1 MRGEFIGVW
10 SETWREIWAPL
21 IDQEDVPEDIF
32 CELYRELASALKEPV
47 DEDAMTLPL
56 SDAIQLREAFE
67 LVPVRAG
74 SDVALSQ
81 VQKAFDASGATELQE
96 TSKRRAAV
104 ETALASLIGDA
115 PKAAALLGQA
125 LSELARDPRKRAEG
139 KERAIDRVINNAA
152 TSRDAFE
159 RVQSCDVAGERAL
172 VTFLEAAHSALD
184 DLGGDE
190 LSNRYFNLLA
200 GFIGKFSLRYDVRRP
215 CTLSPTLPGIFA
227 GLIRDVERLGRSHPN
242 IARRLRDFN
251 EAMHDLRLGQT
262 EGRISTCI
270 AKQVMLLESLGGTT
284 ANVSATELAGICK
297 QIESW
302 PHSAVRPALLGLYG
316 FASDYSGVRH
326 GTESEGRKRDLD
338 TRDLVALSVLLA
350 GFAPYLTDAINADH
364 VYRGV

>member
-10 SETWREIWAPL
+10 SETWREIWTPL
-21 IDQEDVPEDIF
+21 IDQEDVAADIF
-32 CELYRELASALKEPV
+32 CELYRELASVLKAKPSI
-47 DEDAMTLPL
+47 ED
-56 SDAIQLREAFE
+56 
-67 LVPVRAG
+67 
-74 SDVALSQ
+74 
-81 VQKAFDASGATELQE
+81 
-96 TSKRRAAV
+96 
-104 ETALASLIGDA
+104 LADI
-115 PKAAALLGQA
+115 
-125 LSELARDPRKRAEG
+125 
-139 KERAIDRVINNAA
+139 IDNAA
-152 TSRDAFE
+152 QGRDAFE
-159 RVQSCDVAGERAL
+159 QTTADALAGERAL
-172 VTFLEAAHSALD
+172 VRFLEAAHTALD
-184 DLGGDE
+184 ELGGDP
-190 LSNRYFNLLA
+190 LSNSYFNLLS
-200 GFIGKFSLRYDVRRP
+200 GFIDKFSLRYDLRRP

-227 GLIRDVERLGRSHPN
+227 GLIRDLERLGRSHPN

-270 AKQVMLLESLGGTT
+270 SKQVMLLESLGSIDV
-284 ANVSATELAGICK
+284 NVSATELAGICK

-350 GFAPYLTDAINADH
+350 GFTPYLSDAINADH

>member
-10 SETWREIWAPL
+10 SETWREIWTPL
-21 IDQEDVPEDIF
+21 IDEESVPEDIF
-32 CELYRELASALKEPV
+32 CELYRELASALRDPL
-47 DEDAMTLPL
+47 DGDPLTLTI

-67 LVPVRAG
+67 LVPVLAE
-74 SDVALSQ
+74 SNIALAQ
-81 VQKAFDASGATELQE
+81 VQGAFDASGATELQE
-96 TSKRRAAV
+96 TSKRRASV

-115 PKAAALLGQA
+115 PKAMTLLGRA
-125 LSELARDPRKRAEG
+125 LSDLSRDPQKRAEA
-139 KERAIDRVINNAA
+139 KERAIDSVINNAA
-152 TSRDAFE
+152 TSRDTFE
-159 RVQSCDVAGERAL
+159 RVQSSEFAGERAL
-172 VTFLEAAHSALD
+172 VKFLEAAYTALD
-184 DLGGDE
+184 DLGGDP
-190 LSNRYFNLLA
+190 LSNSYFNLLS
-200 GFIGKFSLRYDVRRP
+200 GFIEKFSLRYDLRRP

-227 GLIRDVERLGRSHPN
+227 GLIRDLERLGRSHPN

-270 AKQVMLLESLGGTT
+270 SKQVMLLESLGSID
-284 ANVSATELAGICK
+284 ADVSATELGGICK

-350 GFAPYLTDAINADH
+350 GFTPYLSDAINADH